1 MSMLLQSV
9 SHFSQLIILLE
20 KRPSSLPTSTMML
33 QICVFL
39 GSKTKHGN
47 YNYSMDVIQLVSAFQ
62 DTLPSQELGMCVPL
76 LLTLEAQPKVWR
88 QIQPFL
94 GIIPG

>member
-1 MSMLLQSV
+1 VVTNTNRREAKIQTQ
-9 SHFSQLIILLE
+9 FFKKTKKWREIITMCPVVELAHGGEDPLHN
-20 KRPSSLPTSTMML
+20 LPTSTMML

-76 LLTLEAQPKVWR
+76 L
-88 QIQPFL
+88 
-94 GIIPG
+94 